1 MTTLWNLVFALALLS
16 GEAGFQPL
24 FNGKDLD
31 GWEVDTP
38 GIWSVRDGMIVGK
51 TSGLDHNDFLR
62 TRRHYA
68 NFELRLSFRL
78 LGGSGNSGVQFRSKP
93 VPGSHEVAGFQADI
107 GQQYWGCL
115 YDESR
120 RNKILAQAPADALTG
135 LKRDGWNQYTLMAHG
150 DHIILELNGARTV
163 DYAEKEPGI
172 DGSGIIALQV
182 HGGPP
187 MEVQF
192 KDIRIRE
199 LP

>member
-16 GEAGFQPL
+16 SEAGFQPL

-38 GIWSVRDGMIVGK
+38 GIWSARDGMIVGK
-51 TSGLDHNDFLR
+51 TSALDHNDFLR
-62 TRRHYA
+62 TRKQFA

-78 LGGSGNSGVQFRSKP
+78 VNGSGNSGVQFRSKP

-120 RNKILAQAPADALTG
+120 RNKILVQAPADASANLQ
-135 LKRDGWNQYTLMAHG
+135 RDGWNHYAVTAQG
-150 DHIILELNGARTV
+150 DHIVLELNGIRTV
-163 DYAEKEPGI
+163 DYVEREPAI
-172 DGSGIIALQV
+172 DRSGIIALQV